1 MNPNNIMNN
10 HLHTYFDRTQVGRRD
25 FFRQLIFLTF
35 VPLSILL
42 FSLHLLG
49 SYGLNVQPALLCSV
63 CYVIGSVVSLVLYLL
78 KGPKKLRYIMPV
90 SVIFSMLVQ
99 GVRLLV
105 LASMGQHDSMLT
117 TLNITICY
125 LIVLVSSISMFPRT
139 SLVCTCIHV
148 VIMFLCRYLTHN
160 PMYGQLLII
169 YGFLSVATTIFGF
182 VASNLLREQ
191 QTELHGYASTIDQIL
206 HVFNMRKSEL
216 MALLKLAR
224 SKDSVAVYDKEVMGQ
239 LEEKTLRNII
249 KVAKQIECV
258 YANQRKDMH
267 ERYPMLTS
275 TELDICRLVEQGY
288 TISEISNI
296 LGKTASNVSTV
307 RGNIRKKLGLGQDE
321 DLRNALMNL

>member
-1 MNPNNIMNN
+1 
-10 HLHTYFDRTQVGRRD
+10 
-25 FFRQLIFLTF
+25 
-35 VPLSILL
+35 
-42 FSLHLLG
+42 
-49 SYGLNVQPALLCSV
+49 
-63 CYVIGSVVSLVLYLL
+63 
-78 KGPKKLRYIMPV
+78 MPV
-90 SVIFSMLVQ
+90 SVIFWMLVQ
-99 GVRLLV
+99 GVRLLI
-105 LASMGQHDSMLT
+105 LASMGQHDPMLT
-117 TLNITICY
+117 TLNLTICY

-191 QTELHGYASTIDQIL
+191 QTELHDYATSTIDQIL
-206 HVFNMRKSEL
+206 HVFNMRKTEL
-216 MALLKLAR
+216 MALLKLAK

-258 YANQRKDMH
+258 YANQRKDMR